1 MMMVTKFDLHEE
13 EQQRWLS
20 SDPMLFHRPI
30 SPFVFPS
37 FTRLSFASQFSHEEE
52 RGGEIPQ

>member
-13 EQQRWLS
+13 EQERWLN
-20 SDPMLFHRPI
+20 DPMLFHRPI

>member
-1 MMMVTKFDLHEE
+1 MMMVTRFDLHEE
-13 EQQRWLS
+13 EQGRWMN
-20 SDPMLFHRPI
+20 DPMLFHRPI